1 MLDAEPVVIFIE
13 EKTPKA
19 AVEYDEYCDRQFW
32 PPIYCQ
38 EGFEYSLNSL
48 VSVSGTI
55 SKQPFLIKIL
65 IDKRRKLLYFI
76 SNDSTL

>member
-19 AVEYDEYCDRQFW
+19 AVEYDEYCDQQFW
-32 PPIYCQ
+32 PPIYCP

-55 SKQPFLIKIL
+55 SK
-65 IDKRRKLLYFI
+65 
-76 SNDSTL
+76 